1 MRKTTIYFPD
11 TLKLE
16 IEAVARMERR
26 PEAEIIR
33 EAVSAYL
40 EERRKRRWPRSIGF
54 ASDKELDPLDIDAY
68 LADNWKP
75 DW

>member
-11 TLKLE
+11 ALKLE
-16 IEAVARMERR
+16 IEAVSRMERR

-40 EERRKRRWPRSIGF
+40 EERRNRRWPRSFGF
-54 ASDKELDPLDIDAY
+54 AADKELDPLDIDAY